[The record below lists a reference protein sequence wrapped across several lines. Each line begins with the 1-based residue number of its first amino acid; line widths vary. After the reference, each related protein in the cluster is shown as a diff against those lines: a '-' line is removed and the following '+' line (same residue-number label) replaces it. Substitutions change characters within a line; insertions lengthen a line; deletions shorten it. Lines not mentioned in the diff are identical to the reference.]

1 MNGRSA
7 VSSRSGGLLNELEAQ
22 GLLCSATTS
31 VFQVGDRIRK
41 TGQGSVQVDVLAW
54 AVASG
59 SAGGSSTGGER
70 ERERPDASARTT
82 GSDFSQDVKWER

>member
-22 GLLCSATTS
+22 GLLCSATMS

-70 ERERPDASARTT
+70 ERDQTPVPGPQGAISARM
-82 GSDFSQDVKWER
+82 